1 MTIFSSLVL
10 YAILWFMTLFVVL
23 PLRLTTQAEAG
34 HVVPG
39 TPESAPADPQIR
51 KRMLITTGV
60 SFVLWVVIAGIILS
74 GRVGV
79 DDFDFIY
86 RWSHG

>member
-34 HVVPG
+34 QVVRG
-39 TPESAPADPQIR
+39 TPQSAPADPQIR
-51 KRMLITTGV
+51 KRMLITTGI
-60 SFVLWVVIAGIILS
+60 SFVLWVIVAWIILS
-74 GRVGV
+74 GIITV
-79 DDFDFIY
+79 DDIDILY
-86 RWSHG
+86 RMTSG